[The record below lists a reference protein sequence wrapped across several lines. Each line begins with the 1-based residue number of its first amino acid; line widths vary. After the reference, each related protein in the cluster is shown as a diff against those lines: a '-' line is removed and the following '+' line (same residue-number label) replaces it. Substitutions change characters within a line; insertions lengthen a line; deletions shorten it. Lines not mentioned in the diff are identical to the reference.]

1 MTATMTSTDPASD
14 RATGTLTDGTP
25 VPPTDAEDS
34 RKTVNLP
41 GEGSVF
47 VGNDRKAVP
56 TPATGEGRRPPGEP
70 DMTVA
75 CVSDE
80 VEMKVPAEAD
90 PAATADGPLTASDP
104 GQLTWPTATTAVPIV
119 VIDGPPPSWA
129 APPAAGNH
137 GDLPGT
143 ALPARVLSTSAEPDP
158 ALTDGPP
165 PAGSGPHDGTVGAD
179 GAPVAAA
186 PAHEAGADE
195 PTPAADRPAEAGA
208 PHAGGMADGP
218 IAAALAA
225 SAPLVVGADLSL
237 TGRPFEERQA
247 TVSWPTA
254 TGPVPAVFVED
265 PTGPVMLMTAEHVAL
280 AVADD
285 AFDRFYRTE
294 KPRVVAIVA
303 SLTGDR
309 NAAEDIVQEAF
320 ATAMR
325 RWATVS
331 AYDRPADWVK
341 RVAVNRAISRFR
353 RRQSESKA
361 LTRLVGRGD
370 DEAGVSFDLD
380 GQGALDDPLW
390 AAVRRLPR
398 RQAQAVA
405 LVYIDDLS
413 VERVAEILQC
423 SVGSV
428 KTHLHRARQRLA
440 AELTP
445 GTA

>member
-1 MTATMTSTDPASD
+1 
-14 RATGTLTDGTP
+14 
-25 VPPTDAEDS
+25 
-34 RKTVNLP
+34 
-41 GEGSVF
+41 
-47 VGNDRKAVP
+47 
-56 TPATGEGRRPPGEP
+56 
-70 DMTVA
+70 
-75 CVSDE
+75 
-80 VEMKVPAEAD
+80 
-90 PAATADGPLTASDP
+90 
-104 GQLTWPTATTAVPIV
+104 
-119 VIDGPPPSWA
+119 
-129 APPAAGNH
+129 
-137 GDLPGT
+137 
-143 ALPARVLSTSAEPDP
+143 
-158 ALTDGPP
+158 
-165 PAGSGPHDGTVGAD
+165 
-179 GAPVAAA
+179 
-186 PAHEAGADE
+186 
-195 PTPAADRPAEAGA
+195 
-208 PHAGGMADGP
+208 
-218 IAAALAA
+218 
-225 SAPLVVGADLSL
+225 
-237 TGRPFEERQA
+237 
-247 TVSWPTA
+247 
-254 TGPVPAVFVED
+254 
-265 PTGPVMLMTAEHVAL
+265 
-280 AVADD
+280 VADD
-285 AFDRFYRTE
+285 AFDRFYRAE

-370 DEAGVSFDLD
+370 DEGGTSFDLD
-380 GQGALDDPLW
+380 AEGSALDDPLW

-413 VERVAEILQC
+413 VDRVAEILQC